1 MKKIAIV
8 FFLLIAVLGGLT
20 YWFFENLD
28 DFIKSYMVE
37 YGSKITKTDVEID
50 SVKADISKGE
60 IIINRI
66 GIENPKGFSNSE
78 AFEAERIIITVNRDT
93 WNNDIIEIPLVL
105 IKNPEIIYEYNGKKT
120 NFFILKENIESY
132 IKLTSSKDFKTT
144 IKNITK
150 SADNELAKT
159 NQTRSKTVNKDAI
172 EKRKKTFF
180 IKELKIV
187 DLEIKARVSSIKKD
201 FLNKKIP
208 LIVVKDIGSNTK
220 GASPEIILEQVI
232 LKIDDNLEAV
242 FDFKSLKT
250 DVIKNVNKI
259 IDMLKGDQKGNSD
272 KEKIDPKKIINNLKD
287 LF

>member
-1 MKKIAIV
+1 MKKIVLV
-8 FFLLIAVLGGLT
+8 FILLVAVLGGLT

-37 YGSKITKTDVEID
+37 YGSKMTKTDVELD
-50 SVKADISKGE
+50 YVKTDISKGE

-120 NFFILKENIESY
+120 NFIILKENIESY
-132 IKLTSSKDFKTT
+132 IKLTSSKDVKTT

-159 NQTRSKTVNKDAI
+159 NQIRGKTVNKDAI

>member
-1 MKKIAIV
+1 MKKIALV

-37 YGSKITKTDVEID
+37 YGSKMTKTDVELD
-50 SVKADISKGE
+50 YVKTDISKGE